1 MRRAYRADGVRRW
14 SVGPP
19 SLPSSLHSSI
29 VKGAVPLATGTDDE
43 WEWRGSL
50 PSRSLPGRSTSLS
63 VPSYRRVPLA
73 AVNLSFSFRTPSISW
88 LKRSGSEVSHRR
100 GTRTLPT
107 SLRSEIDGVSA
118 ASRSRFPLISLHCSV
133 GLSVPASHSF
143 PSSSERSEMRQK
155 GMSGERHE

>member
-107 SLRSEIDGVSA
+107 SLRSEIDGVTA
-118 ASRSRFPLISLHCSV
+118 ASRSRFPPSLSPRKRGRC
-133 GLSVPASHSF
+133 G
-143 PSSSERSEMRQK
+143 R
-155 GMSGERHE
+155 GMTLKNP